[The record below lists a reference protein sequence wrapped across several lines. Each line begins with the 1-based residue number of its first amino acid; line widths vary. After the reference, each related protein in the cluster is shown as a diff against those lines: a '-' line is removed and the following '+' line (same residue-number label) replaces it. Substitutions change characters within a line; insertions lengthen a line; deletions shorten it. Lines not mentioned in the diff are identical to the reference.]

1 MNCRYARV
9 AQPGRALGRRPSRRA
24 FKSRPWHKIMPYEAE
39 NNNNN
44 ILIQVIPLFFRFSMN
59 KGKTKKSK
67 TKKSSAKSTK
77 AKTKRVSKN
86 KKSKNSELFEDTGV
100 IVVDDDLTV
109 DKEKELEE
117 RRAFLEE
124 ARSQDSSE

>member
-1 MNCRYARV
+1 
-9 AQPGRALGRRPSRRA
+9 
-24 FKSRPWHKIMPYEAE
+24 
-39 NNNNN
+39 
-44 ILIQVIPLFFRFSMN
+44 MN
-59 KGKTKKSK
+59 KDKTKKSK

-77 AKTKRVSKN
+77 AKTKRVSKS
-86 KKSKNSELFEDTGV
+86 KKSKNSEFEDTGV
-100 IVVDDDLTV
+100 VVVDDNLTV

>member
-1 MNCRYARV
+1 MNDD
-9 AQPGRALGRRPSRRA
+9 
-24 FKSRPWHKIMPYEAE
+24 
-39 NNNNN
+39 
-44 ILIQVIPLFFRFSMN
+44 
-59 KGKTKKSK
+59 KTKKSK
-67 TKKSSAKSTK
+67 TKKSSTKSTK
-77 AKTKRVSKN
+77 AKTKRVSKS
-86 KKSKNSELFEDTGV
+86 KKSKKSESFEDIGV

>member
-1 MNCRYARV
+1 
-9 AQPGRALGRRPSRRA
+9 
-24 FKSRPWHKIMPYEAE
+24 
-39 NNNNN
+39 
-44 ILIQVIPLFFRFSMN
+44 MN

-77 AKTKRVSKN
+77 AKTKRVSKS
-86 KKSKNSELFEDTGV
+86 KKSKNSEFEDTGV
-100 IVVDDDLTV
+100 VVVDDDLTV

-124 ARSQDSSE
+124 ARSQESSSD

>member
-1 MNCRYARV
+1 MND
-9 AQPGRALGRRPSRRA
+9 
-24 FKSRPWHKIMPYEAE
+24 
-39 NNNNN
+39 
-44 ILIQVIPLFFRFSMN
+44 
-59 KGKTKKSK
+59 GKTKKSK
-67 TKKSSAKSTK
+67 AKKPSTKSIK
-77 AKTKRVSKN
+77 AKTKRASKS
-86 KKSKNSELFEDTGV
+86 KKSKKSESFEDIGV

>member
-1 MNCRYARV
+1 MND
-9 AQPGRALGRRPSRRA
+9 
-24 FKSRPWHKIMPYEAE
+24 
-39 NNNNN
+39 
-44 ILIQVIPLFFRFSMN
+44 
-59 KGKTKKSK
+59 GKTKKSK
-67 TKKSSAKSTK
+67 AKKPSTKSTK
-77 AKTKRVSKN
+77 AKTKRASKS
-86 KKSKNSELFEDTGV
+86 KKSKKSESFEDIGV

>member
-1 MNCRYARV
+1 MND
-9 AQPGRALGRRPSRRA
+9 
-24 FKSRPWHKIMPYEAE
+24 
-39 NNNNN
+39 
-44 ILIQVIPLFFRFSMN
+44 
-59 KGKTKKSK
+59 GKTKKSK
-67 TKKSSAKSTK
+67 TKKPSTKSTK
-77 AKTKRVSKN
+77 AKTKRASKS
-86 KKSKNSELFEDTGV
+86 KKSKKSESFEDIGV